1 MFGMKTLTYTEMSKQ
16 VQKRFAELV
25 QQDKTTPRPYLV
37 VKVVE
42 EFKNTSWS
50 RKWPNTSVGEEIRLM
65 LKVS

>member
-1 MFGMKTLTYTEMSKQ
+1 MKTLTYTEMSKQ

-25 QQDKTTPRPYLV
+25 QQNNTTPRPYLV

-42 EFKNTSWS
+42 EFKDTPWN

-65 LKVS
+65 LRVS